1 MRSSPLAPTLLA
13 IALSAGVTVASA
25 AGQAGGPPTPTK
37 PVETAT
43 RVFAVRHVDARH
55 VASVLEIY
63 GGAARPQ
70 TDLRVVAWGGP
81 ADRLAAVEA
90 TVAALDVAPQ
100 PARDLLLTV
109 WLVAASQQQM
119 PGQEPPATVGAAIS
133 SLSDPSKGRYVR
145 LLDRAL
151 LRVRENNYDA
161 RIRGLFSGLASG
173 SGSYELR
180 IHHLALQPGSPSPIV
195 RLDGLAFEIA
205 TPVPA
210 STGESEHGLRPA
222 GSLSTDLDLVVDSTV
237 VVGATPL
244 GAAGESLLLVLHA
257 AIAD

>member
-1 MRSSPLAPTLLA
+1 MRSSLFAPTLLA
-13 IALSAGVTVASA
+13 IALSAGATVASA
-25 AGQAGGPPTPTK
+25 AGQASDSPPPTK
-37 PVETAT
+37 PVEMAT
-43 RVFAVRHVDARH
+43 KVFAVRHVEPRH

-90 TVAALDVAPQ
+90 TVAALDVVPQ

-109 WLVAASQQQM
+109 WLVAASQREL
-119 PGQEPPATVGAAIS
+119 PGQEPPATVRTAIG
-133 SLSDPSKGRYVR
+133 SLSDPSAGRYVR

-151 LRVRENNYDA
+151 LRVREDSHDA
-161 RIRGLFSGLASG
+161 RIRGLVSGLTFG

-180 IHHLALQPGSPSPIV
+180 IRQLALQPGRPSPSV

-205 TPVPA
+205 TPA
-210 STGESEHGLRPA
+210 SPSAGESERGLRPA
-222 GSLSTDLDLVVDSTV
+222 GSLSTDLDLVVGSTV

-244 GAAGESLLLVLHA
+244 EAAGESLLLVLHA